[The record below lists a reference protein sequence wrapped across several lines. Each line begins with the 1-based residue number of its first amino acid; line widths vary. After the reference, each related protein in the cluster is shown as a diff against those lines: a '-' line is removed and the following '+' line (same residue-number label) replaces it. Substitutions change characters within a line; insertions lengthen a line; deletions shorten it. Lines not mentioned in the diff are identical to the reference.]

1 MERSS
6 RKPLQPSW
14 KGNKPAVPQGKD
26 GIMAVGFLL
35 IAVVLIAGVLW
46 DTFETIILPRRVT
59 RRFRLPRLFYRATWI
74 PWSALAR
81 HVPAGNH
88 RESFLSFF
96 GPLSLLLLFGAW
108 ALSLILGFAIF
119 HWAMGSSINVR
130 NETVNFWTD
139 LYLSGTT
146 FFTLGLGDVTPRGDI
161 ARTVTVIE
169 SGVGFGFLAIVIA
182 YLPVLYGAFSRREVN
197 ISRMDA
203 HAGSPPTAG
212 ELLRR
217 HIQGQNV
224 QALGQYLH
232 DWESWVAELM
242 ESHLSYPVLCYFRS
256 QHTNQSWLAALATI
270 LDACALVIAYA
281 EGGVRWQAKMTFAI
295 SRHAVVDLAE
305 VLGAL
310 PLARKIDR
318 LPAADLGKLRTL
330 LTATG
335 IPLRS
340 SAEGDQKLDHLR
352 QMYEPYINT
361 LSDRLLMPLPPWT
374 IAKPMDNW
382 RARLSASFRDLTAS
396 RLPEMEE
403 DKDLIV

>member
-1 MERSS
+1 
-6 RKPLQPSW
+6 
-14 KGNKPAVPQGKD
+14 
-26 GIMAVGFLL
+26 
-35 IAVVLIAGVLW
+35 
-46 DTFETIILPRRVT
+46 
-59 RRFRLPRLFYRATWI
+59 
-74 PWSALAR
+74 
-81 HVPAGNH
+81 
-88 RESFLSFF
+88 
-96 GPLSLLLLFGAW
+96 
-108 ALSLILGFAIF
+108 
-119 HWAMGSSINVR
+119 MGSPINVR
-130 NETVNFWTD
+130 NEPVNFWTD

-182 YLPVLYGAFSRREVN
+182 YLPVLYGAFSRREVH

-203 HAGSPPTAG
+203 HAGSLPTAG

-232 DWESWVAELM
+232 DRESSGGGIAG
-242 ESHLSYPVLCYFRS
+242 ESPFLSGLVLLRS
-256 QHTNQSWLAALATI
+256 TQTWLAALATI
-270 LDACALVIAYA
+270 LNACALIIAYA
-281 EGGVRWQAKMTFAI
+281 DGEVRWQAKMTFAI

-310 PLARKIDR
+310 PRARKIDR
-318 LPAADLGKLRTL
+318 LPVADLRQLRTL

-340 SAEGDQKLDHLR
+340 SVEGEQKLEHLR
-352 QMYEPYINT
+352 QMYEPYIDA

-374 IAKPMDNW
+374 LAKPMDNW
-382 RARLSASFRDLTAS
+382 RARFRNLTAS
-396 RLPEMEE
+396 RLAAMEE
-403 DKDLIV
+403 DKDLID

>member
-1 MERSS
+1 MS
-6 RKPLQPSW
+6 
-14 KGNKPAVPQGKD
+14 QGKD
-26 GIMAVGFLL
+26 GIMAVGLLL

-59 RRFRLPRLFYRATWI
+59 RRFRLPRLFYRATWV
-74 PWSALAR
+74 PWSKLAR
-81 HVPAGNH
+81 HVSAGNR
-88 RESFLSFF
+88 RETFLSFF

-119 HWAMGSSINVR
+119 HWAMGSPINIR

-169 SGVGFGFLAIVIA
+169 SGIGFGFLAVVIS

-224 QALGQYLH
+224 QALCQYLH
-232 DWESWVAELM
+232 DWESWAAELM

-270 LDACALVIAYA
+270 LDACALVIAFA
-281 EGGVRWQAKMTFAI
+281 EGEVRWQAQMTFAI

-305 VLGAL
+305 VLRAL
-310 PLARKIDR
+310 PRARKIDR
-318 LPAADLGKLRTL
+318 LPLADLGKLRTL

-340 SAEGDQKLDHLR
+340 SVEGDQTLDHLR
-352 QMYEPYINT
+352 QMYEPYLNT

-374 IAKPMDNW
+374 LTKPMDNW
-382 RARLSASFRDLTAS
+382 TRLSASFTDLTAS

>member
-1 MERSS
+1 M
-6 RKPLQPSW
+6 
-14 KGNKPAVPQGKD
+14 PQGKD

-35 IAVVLIAGVLW
+35 IAVVLVAGVLW

-59 RRFRLPRLFYRATWI
+59 RRFRLPRFFYRATWV

-81 HVPAGNH
+81 HVPAGNR

-119 HWAMGSSINVR
+119 HWAMGSPINVR

-217 HIQGQNV
+217 HIQRQNV

-232 DWESWVAELM
+232 DWESWAAELM

-310 PLARKIDR
+310 PRARKIDR
-318 LPAADLGKLRTL
+318 LPVADLGKLRSL

-340 SAEGDQKLDHLR
+340 SVEGDQKLDHLR

-374 IAKPMDNW
+374 LAKPMDNW
-382 RARLSASFRDLTAS
+382 TRLSASFRDITAS
-396 RLPEMEE
+396 RLPEIEE